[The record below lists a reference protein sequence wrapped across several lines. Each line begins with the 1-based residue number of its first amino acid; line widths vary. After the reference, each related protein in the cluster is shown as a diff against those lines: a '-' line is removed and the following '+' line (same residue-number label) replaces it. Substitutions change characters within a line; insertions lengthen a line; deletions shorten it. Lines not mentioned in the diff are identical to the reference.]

1 MTVKT
6 KLLTGLVIFSLAL
19 SACKKNTQIEP
30 EVEIKEDV
38 ATFKQAA
45 MIDLGGVAAA
55 EISAYDPL
63 TKKLFVVNNE
73 TTSRVDVI
81 DLSNFPTVTKVKSI
95 EFAGQGWANSVAVSN
110 GLLAVAVEAAVKQD
124 NGSIYVF
131 KTSTYEEV
139 KKVTVG
145 ALPDMVTFS
154 PDGNYIMSA
163 NEGEPNASYTVD
175 PVGSISIIDVK
186 NNYAVKTLN
195 FAGFEGNQTTLMAGG
210 FRIFGGPEGSKS
222 SFAQDIEPEY
232 ITISADSKKAYV
244 TLQENNGVAEVDI
257 VAGVITKVMPLGTRD
272 ISLAENAFDVTEDG
286 KYEAKTWPLKAY
298 YLPDAISHFTVNGTG
313 YFALAN
319 EGDTREYDGYKE
331 ETTVKKVKLDPV
343 KFPNAATLQLD
354 ANMGKLVITEA
365 SGKNKDGFYEEL
377 YAVGG
382 RSMSIH
388 NAATGAVVA
397 HIGKDLEQHVAADL
411 NNKYDDKRS
420 PKKGVEVESVT
431 VAEIN
436 GKTIAFIGMERA
448 DAIAVYDISIPN
460 APKFIQVFET
470 GDAPEGLLFVKAK
483 DSPNGR
489 SLLIVASEE
498 DGTMRFYQPNK
509 L

>member
-19 SACKKNTQIEP
+19 SACTKDRPIEP
-30 EVEIKEDV
+30 EVETILPEDP
-38 ATFKQAA
+38 ATFKQVA
-45 MIDLGGVAAA
+45 MIDLGGLAAA

-73 TTSRVDVI
+73 TTTRVDVI

-95 EFAGQGWANSVAVSN
+95 EFPGQGWANSVAVSN
-110 GLLAVAVEAAVKQD
+110 GLLAVGVEAAVKQD
-124 NGSIYVF
+124 NGTVYVF

-139 KKVTVG
+139 KKITVG

-154 PDGNYIMSA
+154 PDGNYIVSA
-163 NEGEPNASYTVD
+163 NEGEPNATYTVD
-175 PVGSISIIDVK
+175 PVGSISIIDIK

-195 FAGFEGNQTTLMAGG
+195 FAGFESDKVNLMAAGL
-210 FRIFGGPEGSKS
+210 RIFGLNA

-232 ITISADSKKAYV
+232 VAITPDSKKAFV
-244 TLQENNGVAEVDI
+244 TLQENNAVAEVDL
-257 VAGVITKVMPLGTRD
+257 VAGTITKIRPLGTRD
-272 ISLAENAFDVTEDG
+272 ISLAENAFDVTEDN
-286 KYEAKTWPLKAY
+286 KYEAKTWPIKAY
-298 YLPDAISHFTVNGTG
+298 YLPDAISYFTANGTG
-313 YFALAN
+313 YYALAN
-319 EGDTREYDGYKE
+319 EGDTREYDAYKE
-331 ETTVKKVKLDPV
+331 ETTVKKAKLDPT

-365 SGKNKDGFYEEL
+365 SGKNKDGFFEEL

-397 HIGKDLEQHVAADL
+397 HIGKDLEQHVAVDL

-431 VAEIN
+431 IAKVN
-436 GKTIAFIGMERA
+436 GKTMAFIGMERA
-448 DAIAVYDISIPN
+448 DAIAVYDISIPT
-460 APKFIQVFET
+460 APKFVQVFET
-470 GDAPEGLLFVKAK
+470 GDAPEGLIFVKPK

-498 DGTMRFYQPNK
+498 DGTIRFYQPNK

>member
-6 KLLTGLVIFSLAL
+6 KFLTGLVIFSLAL
-19 SACKKNTQIEP
+19 NACKKSSPIEA
-30 EVEIKEDV
+30 ELVEDP
-38 ATFKQAA
+38 ASFKQEAV
-45 MIDLGGVAAA
+45 IDLGGVAAA
-55 EISAYDPL
+55 EISTYDPL

-73 TTSRVDVI
+73 NSTKVDVI
-81 DLSNFPTVTKVKSI
+81 DLSNFPTVTKVKTI
-95 EFAGQGWANSVAVSN
+95 EFPGMGWANSVAVSN
-110 GLLAVAVEAAVKQD
+110 GLLAVGVEATVKQD
-124 NGSIYVF
+124 NGTVYVLQ
-131 KTSTYEEV
+131 TNNYQEV

-154 PDGNYIMSA
+154 PDGNYILSA

-175 PVGSISIIDVK
+175 PVGSISIIDIK

-195 FAGFEGNQTTLMAGG
+195 FTGFEANQVNLMANG
-210 FRIFGGPEGSKS
+210 FRIFGGPEGNKS

-232 ITISADSKKAYV
+232 ITISPDSKKAYV

-257 VAGVITKVMPLGTRD
+257 VAGTITKIMPLGTRD
-272 ISLAENAFDVTEDG
+272 ISLAENAFDVTEDN
-286 KYEAKTWPLKAY
+286 KYEAKTWPLKAF
-298 YLPDAISHFTVNGTG
+298 YLPDAISYFTANGTG

-319 EGDTREYDGYKE
+319 EGDTREYDAYKE
-331 ETTVKKVKLDPV
+331 ETTVKKVKLDPT
-343 KFPNAATLQLD
+343 KFPTAATLQLD

-365 SGKNKDGFYEEL
+365 SGKNKDGFYETL

-382 RSMSIH
+382 RSVSIH
-388 NAATGAVVA
+388 NAATGALVA
-397 HIGKDLEQHVAADL
+397 TIGKDLEQHVATDL

-420 PKKGVEVESVT
+420 PKKGVEVEAVT
-431 VAEIN
+431 VAQIN
-436 GKTIAFIGMERA
+436 GKTLAFIGMERA
-448 DAIAVYDISIPN
+448 DAVAIYDISIPS
-460 APKFIQVFET
+460 APKFVQVFET

-498 DGTMRFYQPNK
+498 DGTIRFYQPNK
-509 L
+509 V